1 MRILVIGA
9 TGTIGSAIVNALAAR
24 HDVVASGIGKF
35 AGLDQRT
42 YEDYFVGLT
51 NKLMWQVNL
60 VRLGLPFLNDDGS
73 FTLTSGVLSREPM
86 KRSASISMI
95 KAGLEG
101 FVRAADGAISR
112 SHSSMWAFAFE
123 IPRGQKGSTSAR
135 NPTLFDAAA

>member
-86 KRSASISMI
+86 KRPGKSAP
-95 KAGLEG
+95 AP
-101 FVRAADGAISR
+101 V
-112 SHSSMWAFAFE
+112 
-123 IPRGQKGSTSAR
+123 Q
-135 NPTLFDAAA
+135 